1 MSLINRMLHDLDR
14 RGETPRGIELRAVP
28 PASATRTRW
37 LAVLLA
43 APLAIAAA
51 WLLWPR
57 ADVVAPQAPLPVSQP
72 VITQPAAAAVVI
84 EEAVETTAP
93 VENDNEAP
101 AMAEAEPAPAPPAAH
116 AGPAASEPPGRV
128 AVAGQPSAV
137 VIRPHAPSREELRQR
152 ARRDG
157 LNAARRGDWVVATR
171 LLQEAIEAAPADDD
185 VREALAVA
193 LLRQGRISEA
203 DAVLL
208 DGMAVGVTPARF
220 ARLRAEALASRGD
233 VATALATLAVNMP
246 AVEQDPGFYALRG
259 ALAQQAGDYL
269 VALQSYS
276 ALVRFAPGNGTWQAG
291 YAMALDALGDFD
303 EARAA
308 FARALQAGGL
318 EAALQDYAAARLREL
333 DEVNAR

>member
-1 MSLINRMLHDLDR
+1 DRPRVRRGTACPRRPAQPRRAAARQRPRPRRPARRLRRRCGRGAPPPRRARRARHRGHAPQPLPGLAAAGGLARRQRLARRRPAHPGRAAGMSLINRMLHDLDR
-14 RGETPRGIELRAVP
+14 RGETPRGVELRAVP
-28 PASATRTRW
+28 PASAPRSRW

-93 VENDNEAP
+93 VEHDNEAP

-193 LLRQGRISEA
+193 LLRQGRISE
-203 DAVLL
+203 
-208 DGMAVGVTPARF
+208 
-220 ARLRAEALASRGD
+220 
-233 VATALATLAVNMP
+233 
-246 AVEQDPGFYALRG
+246 
-259 ALAQQAGDYL
+259 
-269 VALQSYS
+269 
-276 ALVRFAPGNGTWQAG
+276 
-291 YAMALDALGDFD
+291 
-303 EARAA
+303 
-308 FARALQAGGL
+308 
-318 EAALQDYAAARLREL
+318 
-333 DEVNAR
+333 